1 VVDNHRPLHLKN
13 IQREAVTVFVEDY
26 EIHDGA
32 PLDFEEEDLDTDAD
46 DSDGEGLE
54 DDGDE
59 AESEDEDED
68 DDDLDIEKEQ
78 DADEESNDVAEEEGE
93 EEGDEGVQEEKA
105 VEGGDEEAAASGG
118 QEDIESETEAVET
131 EENKEPVGATEK
143 EAVPESETVPEDGA
157 GMEAELA
164 EGEAAGEEEAKADDD
179 EDEDE
184 AEVLRVK
191 KRRKLDPKKELRDRV
206 SLYKNMRASYGKPSS
221 WMLFELTSGRSN
233 FLDTIWQAILGVTD
247 QYERQR
253 LDEDQYEEI
262 FKDLHL
268 QLANYLSSRNERKYT
283 VGDDENKVVVP
294 GAQTGH
300 IEDAHDYRFFLY
312 RHWSLFDAMCFSP
325 YVAAKMKTWK
335 KQGSVRL
342 QEMLAKMGISLEECK
357 QMYQFMAPESKNHF
371 SEKINDPDIKGNYF
385 LHDPNVTRRSFFRY
399 NSFRNPV
406 AACDVVHAATALVE
420 QCSTSTENISFAES
434 SRLQA
439 FNEAYDCLGMHAD
452 EKLKKGLKSAIDLQ
466 KLIVRKAGVVL
477 EDSLEVIHLKR
488 LYYIRVETSTS
499 KKPQAIGDRQSHGS
513 NGNTDDEVDS
523 PFSRPMVLARLGQ
536 YIMDVKMNMDK
547 RREQGWTQNKL
558 LPLLLRG
565 EERDGKCFLV
575 GIDPRVS
582 ILGNKAREG
591 IDMDSLDNLCNFKG
605 MFKASARGLGVIYPG
620 DAFDANIVEL
630 PAEYADDFVYNLSI
644 WLRGA
649 SRIVA

>member
-1 VVDNHRPLHLKN
+1 MEFGGELQIFVVDNHRPLHLKN

-26 EIHDGA
+26 ELHDGA
-32 PLDFEEEDLDTDAD
+32 PLDFEEDDLDTDED
-46 DSDGEGLE
+46 DSDGEGLDE
-54 DDGDE
+54 DGDE
-59 AESEDEDED
+59 AESEDDDD
-68 DDDLDIEKEQ
+68 DDDLDIDKDQDVEEEFDEVVEEEKEG
-78 DADEESNDVAEEEGE
+78 DGMREEKATEAGEGE
-93 EEGDEGVQEEKA
+93 ESA
-105 VEGGDEEAAASGG
+105 APVEG
-118 QEDIESETEAVET
+118 EDGMGAETEASEA
-131 EENKEPVGATEK
+131 EENKEAGVG
-143 EAVPESETVPEDGA
+143 
-157 GMEAELA
+157 M
-164 EGEAAGEEEAKADDD
+164 EEEAVAEPEAEEAGGEDEAKDDE

-184 AEVLRVK
+184 AGVLRVK

-206 SLYKNMRASYGKPSS
+206 TLYKNLRASYGKPSS

-233 FLDTIWQAILGVTD
+233 FLDTMWQAILGVTD

-253 LDEDQYEEI
+253 LDEEQYEEI
-262 FKDLHL
+262 FNDLHL
-268 QLANYLSSRNERKYT
+268 QLANYLSSRNERNKYT
-283 VGDDENKVVVP
+283 VGDEDNRVVVP

-300 IEDAHDYRFFLY
+300 IEEAHDYRFFLY
-312 RHWSLFDAMCFSP
+312 RHWSLFDAMCYSP

-371 SEKINDPDIKGNYF
+371 SEKINDTDIKENYF
-385 LHDPNVTRRSFFRY
+385 LQDPNVTRRSFFRY

-406 AACDVVHAATALVE
+406 AASDVVHAATALVE
-420 QCSTSTENISFAES
+420 QCSTSMEDMSFSES

-439 FNEAYDCLGMHAD
+439 FNDAYDCLGMNAD

-466 KLIVRKAGVVL
+466 KLIVRRAGVVL

-499 KKPQAIGDRQSHGS
+499 KKPQAIGGRQNQAANVNH
-513 NGNTDDEVDS
+513 DDDIDS
-523 PFSRPMVLARLGQ
+523 PFCRPMVLARLGQ

-565 EERDGKCFLV
+565 EERDGKCFVV

-591 IDMDSLDNLCNFKG
+591 VDMDGLNSLCNFKG
-605 MFKASARGLGVIYPG
+605 MFKASARGLGVVYPG
-620 DAFDANIVEL
+620 DTFDANIVEL

-644 WLRGA
+644 WLKGA
-649 SRIVA
+649 ARTVV